1 MMCLIRTL
9 RVTRDAAEGA
19 VVAEVAVAE
28 AVEVVVVA
36 EAGEEVHQPLLHRSL
51 SNQVISHVG
60 VVANRATVPI
70 SARTRLS
77 IHQNSSLL

>member
-36 EAGEEVHQPLLHRSL
+36 EAGEEVHQPLSL